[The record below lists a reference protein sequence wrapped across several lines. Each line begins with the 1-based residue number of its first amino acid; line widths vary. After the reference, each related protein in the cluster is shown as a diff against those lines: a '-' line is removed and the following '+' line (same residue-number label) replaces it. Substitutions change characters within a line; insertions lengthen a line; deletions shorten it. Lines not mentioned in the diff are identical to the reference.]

1 MPKTKYVGKTNKR
14 QVRTQIPT
22 EIKQMLQF
30 DDRQG
35 RIQANRAY
43 MEKKGYFI
51 LWMATVHNEDIK
63 IISIDAFDYTEASF
77 TSRKER
83 ERKEEINKNVLEWQK
98 QAKGVGQL
106 TLSGLGRLR
115 QQSVWI
121 ILVHLV

>member
-1 MPKTKYVGKTNKR
+1 M
-14 QVRTQIPT
+14 QIPT

-51 LWMATVHNEDIK
+51 LWKATVHNEDIK

-77 TSRKER
+77 MSWKE
-83 ERKEEINKNVLEWQK
+83 
-98 QAKGVGQL
+98 
-106 TLSGLGRLR
+106 
-115 QQSVWI
+115 
-121 ILVHLV
+121 